1 MATPVMS
8 GIQAHRT
15 APDAATN
22 DTACAGSDDR
32 PEAAARSEALDR
44 IGMRAMFRRGQ
55 AIFHEGDRADT
66 IYKVVTG
73 AVRTSRVI
81 SDGRRHVADF
91 LFPGAFLGLDSG
103 SKRALTAEALC
114 DTVVVRYPRY
124 LFETVTQDDR
134 RVGRLVYAA
143 LCSGL
148 ASAHDRMLLLGRK
161 TAVEKI
167 ASFLLEMAERRP
179 ADQVELP
186 MPRVDIA
193 DHLGLTIETVSR
205 VFSQLKADGVIRLP
219 DPVHVILAR
228 RAALEA
234 IAEGA

>member
-1 MATPVMS
+1 MATPIMFRT
-8 GIQAHRT
+8 QTHRT
-15 APDAATN
+15 AINVPAHDSTR
-22 DTACAGSDDR
+22 AGSDDR
-32 PEAAARSEALDR
+32 QQAAAKSEALDR
-44 IGMRAMFRRGQ
+44 IGTRATFRRGQ
-55 AIFHEGDRADT
+55 AIFYEGDPANT
-66 IYKVVTG
+66 IYKVATG
-73 AVRTSRVI
+73 AVRTSRMI

-91 LFPGAFLGLDSG
+91 LFPGAFFGLDSG
-103 SKRALTAEALC
+103 SEHALTAEALC
-114 DTVVVRYPRY
+114 DTVVVRYPRH

-134 RVGRLVYAA
+134 SVGRLVYAA

-148 ASAHDRMLLLGRK
+148 ASADNRMLLLGRK

-167 ASFLLEMAERRP
+167 ASFLLEMAEHRS

-186 MPRVDIA
+186 MPRADIA

-219 DPVHVILAR
+219 DPVHVVLAR

-234 IAEGA
+234 IADGA

>member
-1 MATPVMS
+1 MATPMML
-8 GIQAHRT
+8 GIQTYRT
-15 APDAATN
+15 APGAATN
-22 DTACAGSDDR
+22 NSTRAGSDDR
-32 PEAAARSEALDR
+32 PEATARCDALDR

-91 LFPGAFLGLDSG
+91 LFPDALFGLDSG
-103 SKRALTAEALC
+103 RERALTAEALC
-114 DTVVVRYPRY
+114 DTVVMRYPRH
-124 LFETVTQDDR
+124 LFEAVTQDDR
-134 RVGRLVYAA
+134 SAGRLVYAA
-143 LCSGL
+143 LCNGL

-186 MPRVDIA
+186 MPRADIA

-205 VFSQLKADGVIRLP
+205 VLSQLKADGVIRLP
-219 DPVHVILAR
+219 DPVHVVLVR